1 MKRILPIALLF
12 LLCVTTKAGSIITA
26 TITVTNTPSDGD
38 TIIINGSTRTWK
50 TTVATASSQISI
62 GASIGANA
70 TNMFNQFAGTPF
82 TTLMLRRSGTNGVTL
97 RGIIDQTMSV
107 SIAGTWGEYSLVTNT
122 TTEGSQ
128 VMTPFSSYSS
138 QSKATNI
145 ASQLVSDIGAYS
157 TNEWSE
163 TATALGNYVSLTQ
176 SQVVENKDL
185 QDSSIAG
192 GTLSNMTAITVI
204 VDRANGETNNGIYF
218 YDDGGLIVSAIAPD
232 DNGVPSLYIA
242 ESLEFPLISANA
254 WGSNPQPENLLNYSM
269 GDFRYGK
276 IASANSWTGTNT
288 FTQITNSAI
297 INSTLTG
304 STYSGTIGTLTG
316 GTVTSSTLTGSTYS
330 GAIGTL
336 SSGVITGAGITNATS
351 TNIVLK
357 GLSQLSGATAFNRA
371 NHTSMAN
378 GANAAV
384 DFGSATFIKIKA
396 GPTGAFSIAGIAN
409 GADGDFYILYNA
421 TGQNMT
427 ISNDS
432 GTDPTP
438 ANRIYTGTGADIAT
452 TGNGAVTVVYD
463 SEDSRWVVIQV
474 RD

>member
-1 MKRILPIALLF
+1 MQNHLKTILTLGLW
-12 LLCVTTKAGSIITA
+12 A
-26 TITVTNTPSDGD
+26 TFCFSP
-38 TIIINGSTRTWK
+38 
-50 TTVATASSQISI
+50 VATAQVPRFPLSSHPTQSSATNLASQI
-62 GASIGANA
+62 
-70 TNMFNQFAGTPF
+70 
-82 TTLMLRRSGTNGVTL
+82 
-97 RGIIDQTMSV
+97 
-107 SIAGTWGEYSLVTNT
+107 
-122 TTEGSQ
+122 
-128 VMTPFSSYSS
+128 
-138 QSKATNI
+138 
-145 ASQLVSDIGAYS
+145 VSDLETYS
-157 TNEWSE
+157 TNEFS
-163 TATALGNYVSLTQ
+163 ATAPLLGNYVSVAEA
-176 SQVVENKDL
+176 QVVENKDL

-288 FTQITNSAI
+288 FTRITNSAI

-330 GAIGTL
+330 GTIGTL

-357 GLSQLSGATAFNRA
+357 GLSQLGGATAFNRA
-371 NHTSMAN
+371 NHTAMAN

-409 GADGDFYILYNA
+409 GADGDFYRLFNT

-427 ISNDS
+427 VSHDS
-432 GTDPTP
+432 GSDPTP
-438 ANRIYTGTGADIAT
+438 ANRIYTTTGADIAT
-452 TGNGAVTVVYD
+452 TGDGIVDVWYD
-463 SEDSRWVVIQV
+463 SEDSRWRAALISQ
-474 RD
+474 